1 MVSLTLFFLLNIH
14 PFFIIYS
21 FFIFHQSI
29 GTGPFEKFC
38 LHTEFPSCQP
48 KNSAFIVDGSSTPIR
63 RLLIIS
69 YKSKAIREFA
79 YEMSFSRLCC
89 YLASQS

>member
-38 LHTEFPSCQP
+38 LHTEFPSRQTKYC
-48 KNSAFIVDGSSTPIR
+48 
-63 RLLIIS
+63 LLKTAKRKRQQGKKWIF
-69 YKSKAIREFA
+69 YA
-79 YEMSFSRLCC
+79 
-89 YLASQS
+89 AS